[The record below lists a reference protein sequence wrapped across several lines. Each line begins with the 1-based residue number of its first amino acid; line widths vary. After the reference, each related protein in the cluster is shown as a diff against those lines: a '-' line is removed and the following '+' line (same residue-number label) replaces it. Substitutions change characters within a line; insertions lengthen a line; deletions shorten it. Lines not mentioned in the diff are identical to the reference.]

1 VLCTVKDENGGF
13 MELDILHFFSDMHGT
28 FFDRIVL
35 FITHLGD
42 NGFIWI
48 LLSLFF
54 LLMKKYRKAGISMAL
69 SLVLSFIVVNITV
82 KNLVMRE
89 RPFVTDPTLDNLVYE
104 GSFSFPSG
112 HASAS
117 FAAAVSLFIWHKKE
131 GAAALVL
138 AVMIAV
144 SRMYVCVHYPTDVI
158 TGALFGTAAALVS
171 AAVVKCIFERFGKKK
186 TEI

>member
-1 VLCTVKDENGGF
+1 MVNGGL
-13 MELDILHFFSDMHGT
+13 MELDILHFFSDLHGT

-42 NGFIWI
+42 DGFIWI

-54 LLMKKYRKAGISMAL
+54 LLMKKYRTAGISMAL
-69 SLVLSFIVVNITV
+69 SLVLSYIVVNITV

-89 RPFVTDPTLDNLVYE
+89 RPFVTDPALDNLVFE

-117 FAAAVSLFIWHKKE
+117 FAAAVSLFMWHKKE
-131 GAAALVL
+131 GTAALVL
-138 AVMIAV
+138 AVLIAF
-144 SRMYVCVHYPTDVI
+144 SRIYVCVHYPTDVVA
-158 TGALFGTAAALVS
+158 GALFGTAAALVS
-171 AAVVKCIFERFGKKK
+171 VAAVKYFFKRFGKKENRNLK
-186 TEI
+186 YL